1 LLTHLS
7 VDFVA
12 RFRPGQFPNRTARQ
26 MSNLTINYSSGTFP
40 HW

>member
-1 LLTHLS
+1 

-12 RFRPGQFPNRTARQ
+12 RFRPGQFPDRTARQ
-26 MSNLTINYSSGTFP
+26 MSNLTINYSSGSFP